1 MRFNTETLLAYG
13 NWLLLGSIFYL
24 AGSIGG
30 ELLYWQILR
39 IPVSSMAPGTYSSTS
54 ISPDQEQKR
63 ERFKAIEERNVFNAQ
78 KTEVYVPPP
87 EPE

>member
-1 MRFNTETLLAYG
+1 MRFNTETILAYG

-39 IPVSSMAPGTYSSTS
+39 MPVSSMPPGTYSSAS
-54 ISPDQEQKR
+54 ISPDQEQNR
-63 ERFKAIEERNVFNAQ
+63 ERSKEIEELNVFNAQ
-78 KTEVYVPPP
+78 
-87 EPE
+87 

>member
-1 MRFNTETLLAYG
+1 MRFNSETFLAYG

-39 IPVSSMAPGTYSSTS
+39 MPVSSLAPGTYSSTS

-63 ERFKAIEERNVFNAQ
+63 ERFKACLLYTSPSPRDVEESRMPSSA
-78 KTEVYVPPP
+78 
-87 EPE
+87 